1 MKKYTANEIAN
12 IIEATDELMQLAEPS
27 IKDVYIAVLA
37 IINILE
43 AILPDALGAYQ
54 DIHFGQTV
62 LRKHYQEYNAY
73 SKYAYSVKECEAR
86 YEFGRFCNCYFPWFQ
101 TAPMATTD
109 KREDVI
115 SKTLTSDKVPDF
127 WYDILE
133 HRDEGIADA
142 IRIKQSLCAE
152 KVRKI
157 NLVK

>member
-12 IIEATDELMQLAEPS
+12 IIVATDELMQLAEPS

-43 AILPDALGAYQ
+43 AILPDALGAYH
-54 DIHFGQTV
+54 DIRFGPTT
-62 LRKHYQEYNAY
+62 LRKHYQQYNTY
-73 SKYAYSVKECEAR
+73 SLKECEKR
-86 YEFGRFCNCYFPWFQ
+86 YEFGTFHNCFFPWFQ
-101 TAPMATTD
+101 TALMSTTD
-109 KREDVI
+109 KRDDVI
-115 SKTLTSDKVPDF
+115 NRTLESDKVPEF

-152 KVRKI
+152 KIRKI

>member
-12 IIEATDELMQLAEPS
+12 IIEATNELMQLNEPS
-27 IKDVYIAVLA
+27 IKDVYLAVLA

-43 AILPDALGAYQ
+43 AILPDDLGAYQ
-54 DIHFGQTV
+54 KIHFGPV
-62 LRKHYQEYNAY
+62 VIEKFYEEYNTY
-73 SKYAYSVKECEAR
+73 SIKECEKR
-86 YEFGRFCNCYFPWFQ
+86 YEFGRFCNYYYPWFQ
-101 TAPMATTD
+101 TALMHTTD
-109 KREDVI
+109 KRDDVI
-115 SKTLTSDKVPDF
+115 RKTLAKKEVPDF

-157 NLVK
+157 NLAAK